1 MQLWLP
7 LLVISIYL
15 ITGTA
20 FFASAKAKF
29 SYLWAMALL
38 FLACQL
44 HAFLLIKT
52 VSAGGNAVINL
63 SIFNVVSIF
72 AWTLSCLSF
81 FWLRRPEM
89 ALGGV
94 MISLINAV
102 LVFISALL
110 HSSKPFLHASNEGLV
125 WHILLSIAAWT
136 VLSIALIHSVL
147 YLYFFNRLK
156 KKQLRNLKMTALA
169 YLERLSMYYTLIGW
183 AILMLALLSGWMFVN
198 NLFAQ
203 HLWHKTV
210 LTMCAAAVY
219 AWVLWSYYAK
229 RRRSTLLIYWSLT
242 AYGILLT
249 GYVVSN
255 VILQFIITKG

>member
-7 LLVISIYL
+7 LFVILAYL

-20 FFASAKAKF
+20 FFASARAKF
-29 SYLWAMALL
+29 SHLWAMALL
-38 FLACQL
+38 FLACQS

-63 SIFNVVSIF
+63 SVFNVISII

-94 MISLINAV
+94 MISVINAL
-102 LVFISALL
+102 LVFVAGLF
-110 HSSKPFLHASNEGLV
+110 HSRKLFLYAGNEGII
-125 WHILLSIAAWT
+125 WHILLSVAAWT
-136 VLSIALIHSVL
+136 VLSIALIHSFL
-147 YLYFFNRLK
+147 YLYFFHRLK

-169 YLERLSMYYTLIGW
+169 HLERLSMYYTLIGW
-183 AILMLALLSGWMFVN
+183 ALLMLSLLSGWLFVS

-210 LTMCAAAVY
+210 LTMFAALIY
-219 AWVLWSYYAK
+219 AWLLWAYYVK
-229 RRRSTLLIYWSLT
+229 HRRSTVLIYWSLS
-242 AYGILLT
+242 AYAVLLT

-255 VILQFIITKG
+255 IVLQFIIIKG